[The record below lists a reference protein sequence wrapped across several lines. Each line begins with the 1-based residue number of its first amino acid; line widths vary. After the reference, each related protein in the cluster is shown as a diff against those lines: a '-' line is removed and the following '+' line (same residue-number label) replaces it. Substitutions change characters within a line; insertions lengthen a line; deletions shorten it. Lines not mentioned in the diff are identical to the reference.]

1 MTKIRGTWPE
11 RRNNVVS
18 RIYSNAFIGMKKNY
32 FDVSKIELFIL
43 RIIGKKC
50 IELLQYRTR
59 VFQSKQPT
67 RYLETFRHFHI
78 ILIDIPRE
86 KSSLRFTFGKIL
98 FNPLKETR
106 RRANARHRSVIRTV
120 S

>member
-43 RIIGKKC
+43 RIIRKKYYYN
-50 IELLQYRTR
+50 IVH
-59 VFQSKQPT
+59 VFFNLANEILGNRS
-67 RYLETFRHFHI
+67 TFPHNS
-78 ILIDIPRE
+78 D
-86 KSSLRFTFGKIL
+86 
-98 FNPLKETR
+98 
-106 RRANARHRSVIRTV
+106 
-120 S
+120 

>member
-1 MTKIRGTWPE
+1 
-11 RRNNVVS
+11 
-18 RIYSNAFIGMKKNY
+18 MKKNY
-32 FDVSKIELFIL
+32 FDVSKIELSIL
-43 RIIGKKC
+43 RIIRKKC

-59 VFQSKQPT
+59 VFQSKQPM

-106 RRANARHRSVIRTV
+106 RR
-120 S
+120 